1 MGISVPRH
9 AACACLLLQLRRL
22 SGYVQIDPCTRC
34 EDRQSATG
42 QKLVLQWLCGLSRLQ
57 AAAQPKDII
66 MVLQVW
72 EGSVSGS
79 AVGIGLSL
87 ASVLCG
93 AAMLSFSGRAL
104 SEKLDVFR

>member
-1 MGISVPRH
+1 MP
-9 AACACLLLQLRRL
+9 
-22 SGYVQIDPCTRC
+22 
-34 EDRQSATG
+34 
-42 QKLVLQWLCGLSRLQ
+42 
-57 AAAQPKDII
+57 
-66 MVLQVW
+66 QVW

-104 SEKLDVFR
+104 SEKLDVFRCSCPRCVHVCMSLSCMHCLACSDQRLRGNCPRS

>member
-1 MGISVPRH
+1 M
-9 AACACLLLQLRRL
+9 LQVWEGSLTL
-22 SGYVQIDPCTRC
+22 NLHLTLNPT
-34 EDRQSATG
+34 
-42 QKLVLQWLCGLSRLQ
+42 
-57 AAAQPKDII
+57 
-66 MVLQVW
+66 LQVW

-104 SEKLDVFR
+104 SEKLDVFRCNSPRCMHTRLSIIS